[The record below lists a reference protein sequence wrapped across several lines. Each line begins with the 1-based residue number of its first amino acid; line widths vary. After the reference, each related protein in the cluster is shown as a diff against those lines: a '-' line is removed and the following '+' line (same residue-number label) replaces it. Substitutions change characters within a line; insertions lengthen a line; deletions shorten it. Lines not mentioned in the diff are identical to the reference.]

1 MMGDSYLESKNK
13 SIDFSKTMYHFTII
27 LYTKKFYRNKIKEFK
42 NKLENHGKSEIY
54 SSGQ

>member
-1 MMGDSYLESKNK
+1 MGDSYLESKNK